1 MGLFVPSKRPT
12 HRRFSYEPRHYDPS
26 REEGIRR
33 RIRIMT
39 RHRRRNS
46 SNFAFLVILLAL
58 ALFTYLKL
66 T

>member
-1 MGLFVPSKRPT
+1 
-12 HRRFSYEPRHYDPS
+12 
-26 REEGIRR
+26 
-33 RIRIMT
+33 MT

-66 T
+66 A